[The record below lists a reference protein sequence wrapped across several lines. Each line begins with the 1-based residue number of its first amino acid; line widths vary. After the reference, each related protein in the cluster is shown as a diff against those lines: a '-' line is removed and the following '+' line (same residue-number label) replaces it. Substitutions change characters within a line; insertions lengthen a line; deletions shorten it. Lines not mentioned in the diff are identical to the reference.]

1 MIDDEDITY
10 YNGKE
15 IARGSGFATLRKYTI
30 PAAEV
35 KAGKG
40 IITVRVSD
48 FGGEGGIHGKPDTL
62 YAEMGGQKISLAGS
76 WNCRSGLTL
85 DEMPSA
91 PMSPEGSSYL
101 SV

>member
-30 PAAEV
+30 PAGEV
-35 KAGKG
+35 KPGKG

-48 FGGEGGIHGKPDTL
+48 FGEKVVFMENRKLCMRKWVDRKYHWP
-62 YAEMGGQKISLAGS
+62 E
-76 WNCRSGLTL
+76 SGTITS
-85 DEMPSA
+85 D
-91 PMSPEGSSYL
+91 
-101 SV
+101 